1 MKKLSTTLLLLLFTL
16 VAGSSFSEN
25 DAKANDVKTM
35 TITSEGKKIK
45 ITIEGQS
52 FEEAFKK
59 LYQVIKR
66 DLESDCKNLKETDDL
81 ITETCNNL
89 REAQDDLEDAQD
101 DLEDVQHDLE
111 DAQDDLEHAQDELE
125 EAQDE
130 LEEAQ
135 DELHQE
141 YLEYAQDDLEEAQDE
156 LEDVQENLEEAQNK
170 LENAIIEE
178 MKVIAIDFLKLY
190 EP

>member
-89 REAQDDLEDAQD
+89 REAQDDLED
-101 DLEDVQHDLE
+101 VQHDLE